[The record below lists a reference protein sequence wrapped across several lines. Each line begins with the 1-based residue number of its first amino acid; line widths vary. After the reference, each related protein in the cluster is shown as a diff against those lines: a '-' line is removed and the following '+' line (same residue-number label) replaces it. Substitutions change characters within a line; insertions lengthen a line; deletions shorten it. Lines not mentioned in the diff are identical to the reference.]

1 VAVPQCGAR
10 SISDEAQFR
19 CEELAHSRLV
29 NVEVLTDLNAALVAA
44 GDSSA
49 TRTVYGVVIALG
61 VIGVALLVLTIWL
74 FRQTKPE
81 PQLLAPL
88 ERMDD
93 RAWRKQEP
101 AEMRRDLDSLRP
113 TGARPV
119 TREKSVPDVDAEFA
133 QHRPTLG
140 TFDDLQA
147 EPSVD
152 LRRSTTGGAD
162 PLLAATAATADS
174 EDETAEPDVVSAQAA
189 SNQRNTNDAVDA
201 RDEDDTGDIEVVE
214 FDVRPTP
221 TDSD

>member
-1 VAVPQCGAR
+1 M
-10 SISDEAQFR
+10 
-19 CEELAHSRLV
+19 AHSRLV
-29 NVEVLTDLNAALVAA
+29 NVEVLTDLNAALMAA

-61 VIGVALLVLTIWL
+61 VIGVALLVLAIWL
-74 FRQTKPE
+74 IKQTKPE

-119 TREKSVPDVDAEFA
+119 VREKSVPDVDAEFA
-133 QHRPTLG
+133 QNRPTLG

-147 EPSVD
+147 QRAADS
-152 LRRSTTGGAD
+152 RSSTTGGAD
-162 PLLAATAATADS
+162 PLLPGLAATADS
-174 EDETAEPDVVSAQAA
+174 DEETAEPDVVSADAA
-189 SNQRNTNDAVDA
+189 SNQQNTDEASDVSDAVDTSHTIDIK
-201 RDEDDTGDIEVVE
+201 DEDDTGDIEVPD
-214 FDVRPTP
+214 FDVRSTP
-221 TDSD
+221 TNSD

>member
-1 VAVPQCGAR
+1 
-10 SISDEAQFR
+10 
-19 CEELAHSRLV
+19 V

-74 FRQTKPE
+74 FKQTKPE

-133 QHRPTLG
+133 QHKPTLG

-152 LRRSTTGGAD
+152 LRRITTGGAD
-162 PLLAATAATADS
+162 PLLAATAATAATADS
-174 EDETAEPDVVSAQAA
+174 EDEIAEPDAVSAQAA

-201 RDEDDTGDIEVVE
+201 HDEDDTGDIEVVE

>member
-1 VAVPQCGAR
+1 M
-10 SISDEAQFR
+10 
-19 CEELAHSRLV
+19 AHSRLV

-74 FRQTKPE
+74 FKQTKPE

-152 LRRSTTGGAD
+152 LWRSTTGGAD
-162 PLLAATAATADS
+162 PLLAATAATTDSPATAATADS
-174 EDETAEPDVVSAQAA
+174 EDEIAEPDAVSAQAA

-214 FDVRPTP
+214 FDVGPTP